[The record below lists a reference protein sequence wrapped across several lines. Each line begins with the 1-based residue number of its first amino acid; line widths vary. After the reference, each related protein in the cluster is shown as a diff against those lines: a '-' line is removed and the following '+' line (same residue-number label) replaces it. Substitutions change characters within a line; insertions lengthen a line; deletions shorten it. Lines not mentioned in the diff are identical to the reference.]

1 MIVLQNMM
9 LYSLTIVIIICI
21 VSSLYKY
28 GSMQYLVFK
37 FVCCL
42 DAWVITRRNV
52 SGSRVDQ
59 MMLEQI
65 RPLVI
70 SREVN
75 K

>member
-1 MIVLQNMM
+1 M
-9 LYSLTIVIIICI
+9 
-21 VSSLYKY
+21 
-28 GSMQYLVFK
+28 
-37 FVCCL
+37 
-42 DAWVITRRNV
+42 ITRRNV

-70 SREVN
+70 SKEVN

>member
-1 MIVLQNMM
+1 MHFA
-9 LYSLTIVIIICI
+9 LYEPNNYYYDTCGYDNSHIE
-21 VSSLYKY
+21 
-28 GSMQYLVFK
+28 YLVSK